1 MLQLRQLIFFFLFYF
16 IHSGHVF
23 LSNKIL
29 SQIQSI
35 ANNTLAHINKK
46 NSSLLSEKCK
56 NILNEAISREDG
68 SYIIKLYTDSTPTHN
83 NLKGYSTCYDGFYP
97 NLKNRTTYDIKD
109 NLTFLIFSYK
119 NELSKEAISLNS
131 YSNVFG
137 VCVPKGCSIE
147 EYETI
152 FLEFR
157 DLYNVIPNVMNNKF
171 FVTDLKEE
179 NEYKNKYFI
188 IFLQFIPCFILLCF
202 VLLVFFPELVY
213 AFTCCCSN
221 TKRNEYE
228 KCFEFKENLNELLP
242 SSNNTKIH
250 NENGLEIVSGLRG
263 IGMILLVCG
272 LVLKNLFIT
281 PVKKYT
287 EKEFE
292 IYMGEPFFSMLF
304 FCSKFGYKFLY
315 SISGFSLV
323 YKFLF
328 FLDNEV
334 KTIQGQ
340 KEIAESFLLRN
351 SFSSAYGLFRGNLN
365 YKVLFKFIKK
375 QINKY
380 ILFIL
385 FIVFIRYYYFEI
397 HSYIFSHGQFWFYL
411 RNSFNSL
418 FNINI
423 LASTV
428 FLYSSLWKGVSD
440 FYNSFLPIMNEIF
453 FFLLSSFIIFIFYKK
468 NWRLDI
474 FIIFGVLFV
483 IIGKIIFFLIVWFD
497 KEIDPHFYPIQDFLQ
512 YKYFWFRDMSLTN
525 LSYYFIGMF
534 FGIGNYS
541 IQKTYVDYT
550 VLNAS
555 KKFTILPSTLFQ
567 FYLKKTFV
575 KSKVLITGI
584 IFGLAFIFFIFN
596 FFILSFIFGSDFEF
610 IYFRNFTV
618 NLIAIFENEIV
629 ISLVFVV
636 VIESF
641 YLTQGVIHKIV
652 KITFFKI
659 ISRTYFSFLLL
670 IGFLT
675 NFIFISSESRFN
687 VKTFV
692 MLFYILLVFIIGF
705 TISVFLYVV
714 IEIPFKKMN
723 ILLTKEEKTVIDEND
738 SQFKDLGEL
747 IKEDLHNVLIEEL

>member
-35 ANNTLAHINKK
+35 ANNTLAHINKR

-375 QINKY
+375 QRFFDFGTCNGTENGMDNGEAKALRRNL
-380 ILFIL
+380 LFGGL
-385 FIVFIRYYYFEI
+385 CETVGQ
-397 HSYIFSHGQFWFYL
+397 IFYMAVMF
-411 RNSFNSL
+411 
-418 FNINI
+418 
-423 LASTV
+423 
-428 FLYSSLWKGVSD
+428 SD
-440 FYNSFLPIMNEIF
+440 FDAGMPMISAYCVLSVIWSRIFL
-453 FFLLSSFIIFIFYKK
+453 
-468 NWRLDI
+468 
-474 FIIFGVLFV
+474 
-483 IIGKIIFFLIVWFD
+483 
-497 KEIDPHFYPIQDFLQ
+497 KE
-512 YKYFWFRDMSLTN
+512 K
-525 LSYYFIGMF
+525 LSYKHYIA
-534 FGIGNYS
+534 I
-541 IQKTYVDYT
+541 
-550 VLNAS
+550 
-555 KKFTILPSTLFQ
+555 IL
-567 FYLKKTFV
+567 TFA
-575 KSKVLITGI
+575 GI
-584 IFGLAFIFFIFN
+584 ILLG
-596 FFILSFIFGSDFEF
+596 
-610 IYFRNFTV
+610 
-618 NLIAIFENEIV
+618 
-629 ISLVFVV
+629 VFSPV
-636 VIESF
+636 
-641 YLTQGVIHKIV
+641 
-652 KITFFKI
+652 
-659 ISRTYFSFLLL
+659 
-670 IGFLT
+670 
-675 NFIFISSESRFN
+675 
-687 VKTFV
+687 
-692 MLFYILLVFIIGF
+692 
-705 TISVFLYVV
+705 
-714 IEIPFKKMN
+714 
-723 ILLTKEEKTVIDEND
+723 
-738 SQFKDLGEL
+738 
-747 IKEDLHNVLIEEL
+747 